1 MEKQC
6 SAIEEEIALDVA
18 HAGASGQDD
27 ESNNIRQ
34 SIILDTD
41 PAAQIMRMQRPI
53 SSKSGKSNST
63 RYGTGKIAHQKQEYE
78 QFDEED
84 EAQEIQMSVAET
96 DVNANERR
104 IGYE

>member
-1 MEKQC
+1 
-6 SAIEEEIALDVA
+6 
-18 HAGASGQDD
+18 
-27 ESNNIRQ
+27 
-34 SIILDTD
+34 
-41 PAAQIMRMQRPI
+41 MRMQRPI

-78 QFDEED
+78 QFDDED